1 MPLKGFK
8 YPDGEI
14 VSLEDVRDR
23 NVDVERMGMAIPT
36 LLYMSNQRDVNRPP
50 STTELLIGTCQAYLQ
65 RTEDY
70 YTDPQGNAFS
80 LAGTIHHNKLEDSA
94 EDEETMLAEIPLEYE
109 GITGIVDLY
118 DSENSMLIDY
128 KNTGS
133 YKASQI
139 LGIQSRTESDPV
151 EVYKKSGSW
160 GMKGSPKK
168 VKVFYRDPATADFG
182 DWSWQVNFYRLMLEK
197 NGYPVNEMY
206 IQMTIRDGGVH
217 AAKSRGIYNNIYLVP
232 VPYID
237 NEVLE
242 DRFLEKRDMLLSALE
257 NKTKPEMCTPEET
270 WNGRKCESFC
280 PVREVCPHLERK

>member
-14 VSLEDVRDR
+14 VSLEDVNNRD
-23 NVDVERMGMAIPT
+23 VDVERMGMAMPT
-36 LLYMSNQRDVNRPP
+36 LLYMSKQRDNNRPP

-70 YTDPQGNAFS
+70 YVDPQDNAFS

-94 EDEETMLAEIPLEYE
+94 EDESMLAEIALKYKD
-109 GITGIVDLY
+109 ITGIVDLY
-118 DSENSMLIDY
+118 DSKSKSLIDY

-139 LGIQSRTESDPV
+139 LGIRHRTESDPI
-151 EVYKKSGSW
+151 EVYKKSGRW
-160 GMKGSPKK
+160 GKAGTPKQ

-197 NGYPVNEMY
+197 NGYPVDNMY
-206 IQMTIRDGGVH
+206 LQMTIRDGGVH
-217 AAKSRGIYNNIYLVP
+217 AAMSRGIYKNIYLVEIP
-232 VPYID
+232 TINND
-237 NEVLE
+237 VLE
-242 DRFLEKRDMLLSALE
+242 ERFLEKRDTLVSSLE
-257 NKTKPEMCTPEET
+257 NKKQPEMCTPEET
-270 WNGRKCESFC
+270 WNGRKCERYC
-280 PVREVCPHLERK
+280 PVREVCPHIERE